1 MRCVPAT
8 NDREQINELRS
19 QVHPIVPHVFPLSA
33 PDKVTNRGSVSS
45 ASTQQMNSPGVE
57 AEIPVIA
64 VDIDGGDCRNTTG
77 PPPPFLPHQARVV
90 FARRDLQRTTILT
103 VVDVQPDLVPPGNR
117 GRLVARIRRESEG

>member
-1 MRCVPAT
+1 MRPCNKRPRADQRASKSGPSNST
-8 NDREQINELRS
+8 ACLPTQCTRQGHEQGLGLKRK
-19 QVHPIVPHVFPLSA
+19 HSA
-33 PDKVTNRGSVSS
+33 DE
-45 ASTQQMNSPGVE
+45 QSPGVE

-90 FARRDLQRTTILT
+90 FARRDLQRMTILT